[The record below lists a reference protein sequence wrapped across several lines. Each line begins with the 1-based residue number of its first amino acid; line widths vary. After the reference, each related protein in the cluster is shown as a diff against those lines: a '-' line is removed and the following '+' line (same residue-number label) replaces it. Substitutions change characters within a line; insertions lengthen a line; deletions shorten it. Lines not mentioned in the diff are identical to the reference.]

1 MANQCDF
8 VETQLS
14 ASVQFGS
21 NCCPGGPY
29 FASLDV
35 LCRTLMIMIKIML
48 LEFILILFFVII
60 RATTFSALKIGH
72 IFENI

>member
-14 ASVQFGS
+14 ASAQFGS

-29 FASLDV
+29 FALSRRALLYTDDHDNHDDDHDV
-35 LCRTLMIMIKIML
+35 
-48 LEFILILFFVII
+48 FGILFYFFCVIRVKI
-60 RATTFSALKIGH
+60 FSALKIGH
-72 IFENI
+72 I